1 MTEEVRRQ
9 ATTEEAARGD
19 ELGGDA
25 AVDREL
31 LPHAAALR
39 TERAG
44 DDQQRPSW
52 LVPLL
57 AAAAALGLAVATT
70 FGILYLRTE
79 ITPPEIT
86 DYLAAE
92 RPQIAERAERV
103 ATLLF
108 NYDSTTLD
116 QVAQQMLEISTGNFR
131 EQFEQALAAGGGL
144 GTALE
149 EASASSRGQLL
160 DDPDVSF
167 RSGAEAVATFGVRQT
182 TQSNRNPG
190 GRTFDYVLKITFVDT
205 TDGGW
210 KADRVAILSASEV

>member
-1 MTEEVRRQ
+1 MSEDVREQTATEER
-9 ATTEEAARGD
+9 ARSD

-25 AVDREL
+25 AVDREF
-31 LPHAAALR
+31 LPHAAAVR
-39 TERAG
+39 TERAPEPLRA
-44 DDQQRPSW
+44 RPW

-57 AAAAALGLAVATT
+57 AAAAVIGLAAATT
-70 FGILYLRTE
+70 FGILVLRDDV
-79 ITPPEIT
+79 TPPEVT
-86 DYLAAE
+86 DFIAAE
-92 RPQIAERAERV
+92 RPQIEERAAEV

-108 NYDSTTLD
+108 NYDSTNLD
-116 QVAQQMLEISTGNFR
+116 QVAEQMLEISTGNFR

-167 RSGAEAVATFGVRQT
+167 RSAAEAVATFGVRQT

-210 KADRVAILSASEV
+210 KADRVSILSVSEV